1 MTEANADHAGARERD
16 RKLVARMV
24 DLLKLDRV
32 DADHFRVP
40 GLDSEPRRTFG
51 GHLVGQALAAA
62 TATVDP
68 PRLAHSLHAYFV
80 RAGVTTS
87 ATEFQVARDADGS
100 NLSFRRVVVS
110 QEGRVLLSLSASFQ
124 EPYAGDAH
132 QEAMPPAPPPE
143 SLLDDH
149 LQATRV
155 AGISPEAQAL
165 AARASPFQFRSL
177 QPEVRL
183 GTDPA
188 PALQRFWF
196 RAAAPVPGDQAFQRT
211 VLAYASDMMLLG
223 TGLMPHGLRWFDG
236 KARISSIDHALWIH
250 GDVQMD
256 DWLFYAQESPW
267 SGQGRNLN
275 RGHIFDRGG
284 RMVATVTQEG
294 VMRRRPPGAS
304 E

>member
-1 MTEANADHAGARERD
+1 MTAGGADRAGARERD
-16 RKLVARMV
+16 RKLVGRMV
-24 DLLKLDRV
+24 DLLKLQQV
-32 DADHFRVP
+32 DASHFRVP
-40 GLDSEPRRTFG
+40 GLAGEPRRTFG
-51 GHLVGQALAAA
+51 GHLIGQAVAAA

-68 PRLAHSLHAYFV
+68 PRLIHSLHAYFV

-87 ATEFQVARDADGS
+87 ATELTVERDADGS

-124 EPYAGDAH
+124 DAYLGDAH
-132 QEAMPPAPPPE
+132 QEPMPPTPPPE
-143 SLLDDH
+143 TLLDDH
-149 LQATRV
+149 IQATQI

-165 AARASPFQFRSL
+165 AGRASPFLFRSL
-177 QPEVRL
+177 EPEVRL

-188 PALQRFWF
+188 PALQRYWF
-196 RAAAPVPGDQAFQRT
+196 RAAAPVMGDQAFQRT

-223 TGLMPHGLRWFDG
+223 TGLMPHGLRWFDSRV
-236 KARISSIDHALWIH
+236 RISSIDHALWIH
-250 GDVQMD
+250 GDVKMD

-294 VMRRRPPGAS
+294 VMRRREPTGRD
-304 E
+304 